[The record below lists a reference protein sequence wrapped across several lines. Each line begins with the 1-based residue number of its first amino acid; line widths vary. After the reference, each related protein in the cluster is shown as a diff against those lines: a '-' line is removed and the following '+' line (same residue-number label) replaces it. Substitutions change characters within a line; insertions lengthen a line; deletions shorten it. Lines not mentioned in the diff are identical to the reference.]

1 MLNTLK
7 RKNPNKKHRQVG
19 RGGKRGTTSGKGT
32 KGQKSR
38 SGHRMRPEL
47 RDIIK
52 KLPKLRGRGKNIN
65 TSIQLKAVGVNLAT
79 LEANFKANETIT
91 AKALVDKKLVR
102 RVGGKNPIVKILG
115 KGELSKALSIKG
127 LLVSATAKEAIA
139 KAGGTVA

>member
-1 MLNTLK
+1 MSMLNTLK
-7 RKNPNKKHRQVG
+7 RKNPNRKHRQVG

-52 KLPKLRGRGKNIN
+52 KLPKLRGYRFK
-65 TSIQLKAVGVNLAT
+65 QLTLRPAVVNLAT

-91 AKALVDKKLVR
+91 VNTLASKKIVRKVSGKFPVVKVLGQGQITKALNL
-102 RVGGKNPIVKILG
+102 
-115 KGELSKALSIKG
+115 KG
-127 LLVSATAKEAIA
+127 LTVSVVAKEAIA